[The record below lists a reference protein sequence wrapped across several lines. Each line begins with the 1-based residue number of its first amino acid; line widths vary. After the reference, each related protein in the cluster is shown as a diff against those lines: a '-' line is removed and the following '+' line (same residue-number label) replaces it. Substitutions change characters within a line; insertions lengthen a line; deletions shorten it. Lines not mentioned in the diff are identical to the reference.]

1 MHIRSAQN
9 KVTGKFTV
17 TVWDWNGAECFRGE
31 FADMNEAD
39 RTAERE
45 ERAMI
50 LRMQMPADAP
60 KSIDDILMSDDDLL
74 KALAE

>member
-1 MHIRSAQN
+1 MHIRSAKN
-9 KVTGKFTV
+9 KITGKFTV
-17 TVWDWNGAECFRGE
+17 TVFDWNGAECFRGE
-31 FADMNEAD
+31 FDNVNDAD
-39 RTAERE
+39 RAAERE
-45 ERAMI
+45 ERCMT